1 MKFKSYYYSSLNLKK
16 HFLESL
22 TENFGGQLMNN
33 MTEIEILR
41 LKINFKETWLDLSSY
56 SQILKLINNSRVS
69 KKVSIPLLVRV
80 RGVSLEE
87 VVLGQA
93 S

>member
-1 MKFKSYYYSSLNLKK
+1 
-16 HFLESL
+16 
-22 TENFGGQLMNN
+22 MNN

-56 SQILKLINNSRVS
+56 SQILKLINNSHVS